1 MTKAADHDPEI
12 FQTVFNSANDAIIA
26 LDPSGSVLLLNP
38 KAREYLDTHTDPIG
52 KKVSELGVF
61 EETTMANLRELFSET
76 LERGEVETEM
86 ELFFSKGVSSWA
98 KLSSAVMKDQKGKE
112 TGIIIHLTDITDLKR
127 SSMELMES
135 EEKYRATV
143 EQSMENIYIYDVET
157 KSIVE
162 SNKAIQDLLG
172 YSAEEMKSMRASDF
186 IAHDDRN
193 IISKVEEVL
202 RKGHAF
208 VGERRYRK
216 KNGEL
221 VDVEV
226 SASRITQGK
235 RTMLC
240 VVSRDITERKRY
252 QEQLIE
258 EKTRAEF
265 YLDLL
270 AHDMGNL
277 LHGIQ
282 NGISALEIVRSDP
295 AMERRI
301 ISMVKSLADRSMRLA
316 NNVITFS
323 RMREEKLDLER
334 IHLKELAEGA
344 FKKAREFSYELD
356 IDFRNDVPEDLVIVC
371 ERMFEEALYN
381 LFHNSIRVQENKIPV
396 LGIRARRTP
405 RGTKIEVWDKGGGIS
420 DDMKN
425 SLFTRYSEVFKRK
438 HTGVGMTVIHMI
450 VARHGGTIM
459 VENRTWEE
467 GIEGASFMIWIPHL
481 ELER

>member
-1 MTKAADHDPEI
+1 
-12 FQTVFNSANDAIIA
+12 
-26 LDPSGSVLLLNP
+26 
-38 KAREYLDTHTDPIG
+38 
-52 KKVSELGVF
+52 
-61 EETTMANLRELFSET
+61 
-76 LERGEVETEM
+76 
-86 ELFFSKGVSSWA
+86 
-98 KLSSAVMKDQKGKE
+98 
-112 TGIIIHLTDITDLKR
+112 
-127 SSMELMES
+127 
-135 EEKYRATV
+135 
-143 EQSMENIYIYDVET
+143 MENIYIYDVET